1 MEITI
6 TQEIKSELEYM
17 IDLHQEHGAPNPREN
32 LEELITY
39 ILSAVAEG
47 SRRPGSWERDL
58 VEKMGLIADTE
69 KHHEYRMKHGAP
81 GKFDHKL
88 VKKFWGIFD
97 RLNLDDSLNH
107 SGDPEEIALNFQQ
120 FREKCLS
127 EGEEFIDMHLLKK
140 YLPTSS
146 HRPLL
151 EKTRSLWDRLNKK
164 TVRCWVF
171 KK

>member
-1 MEITI
+1 MEIKI
-6 TQEIKSELEYM
+6 NDDVKSELEYM

-32 LEELITY
+32 LEELINY

-47 SRRPGSWERDL
+47 SRRPGSWEREL

-88 VKKFWGIFD
+88 VKKFWKIFD
-97 RLNLDDSLNH
+97 RINVDDCLNH
-107 SGDPEEIALNFQQ
+107 SSDPEEISLNFQQ
-120 FREKCLS
+120 FREKCMH
-127 EGEEFIDMHLLKK
+127 EGEEFIDMCLLKK
-140 YLPTSS
+140 YLSTSS

-151 EKTRSLWDRLNKK
+151 EKTRPVWDKTRRA